1 MFNGVRCETCGY
13 LCTLPLGSGSAAF
26 HDRFGLNRNQDML
39 NKSTKPGTDLCHV
52 HGGPSMARKEPAL
65 SWTDVNSHRTMMALP
80 CCATWYAHRWGGTC
94 TSTTVAVNRTIIQ
107 KYYISPREWSRTPT
121 KRKTRSRTA
130 FTGAA
135 WVSLFHDMSS
145 LSFSGTSQ
153 VSKVTETTIASE
165 EHI

>member
-80 CCATWYAHRWGGTC
+80 CCATWYARRWGGTF
-94 TSTTVAVNRTIIQ
+94 TSTTVVVNHMIIPR
-107 KYYISPREWSRTPT
+107 YCTSMREWSRTPT
-121 KRKTRSRTA
+121 KRRTGSHTA

-135 WVSLFHDMSS
+135 WVSSS
-145 LSFSGTSQ
+145 RDLSRHSYS
-153 VSKVTETTIASE
+153 
-165 EHI
+165 